1 MFLHRKA
8 EIGSLS
14 ILIGI
19 LAWAGVIGTAAQAAS
34 GESASGPAITHGLPK
49 AAPPPVPR
57 ASAEAGTERELP
69 LVREDARVV
78 INIPSRTLWVYHGD
92 KIARYFPVGVGRVGF
107 MTPMGRF
114 QVLRKV
120 EEPGWENPYRAK
132 GAIRIAPGEE
142 NPLGT
147 RWIGFHRQNGGEF
160 GIHGTDNPG
169 SVGKF
174 SSHGCVRMKV
184 PDAEALFDMIDVGT
198 PIEVVYEP
206 VLIRRQ
212 DNRIRVIVYADRFR
226 RGMPTVEKV
235 TADILKQYPGA
246 IIDSVQLQTALRTPT
261 ERPQDVASW
270 TPVATP
276 PVAVTE

>member
-1 MFLHRKA
+1 MFHHRIAK
-8 EIGSLS
+8 
-14 ILIGI
+14 IGI
-19 LAWAGVIGTAAQAAS
+19 LSTLAWAGAIYTAAWAAS
-34 GESASGPAITHGLPK
+34 GDSMSSPVSAPIPRSATANSK
-49 AAPPPVPR
+49 R
-57 ASAEAGTERELP
+57 ASASDAERERP
-69 LVREDARVV
+69 LIREDTRLV

-92 KIARYFPVGVGRVGF
+92 QIARYFPVGVGRVGF
-107 MTPMGRF
+107 MTPMGHF

-120 EEPGWENPYRAK
+120 EEPGWENPYKAK

-147 RWIGFHRQNGGEF
+147 RWIGFYRKNGGEF

-174 SSHGCVRMKV
+174 SSHGCIRMKV
-184 PDAEALFDMIDVGT
+184 PDAEALFDMVDVGT
-198 PIEVVYEP
+198 PIDVIYEP

-212 DNRIRVIVYADRFR
+212 DNRIRIIVYMDRFR

-246 IIDSVQLQTALRTPT
+246 IIDVGQLQAALHTPT
-261 ERPQDVASW
+261 ERPQDIASW
-270 TPVATP
+270 SPPATTP
-276 PVAVTE
+276 PVAATEPH